1 MTPIREYKIGDII
14 EGEWYIS
21 QFSVHRTRRIPVRV
35 RGKLEIISYCDAR
48 VIEVLDV
55 QGDDRLGI
63 DIEPIKAEYEGRIM
77 THSEMDTNPWRGAHE

>member
-14 EGEWYIS
+14 EGEWLIS
-21 QFSVHRTRRIPVRV
+21 RFSPHRTRRIPVCV
-35 RGKLEIISYCDAR
+35 RGKLEVISYCDAR

-63 DIEPIKAEYEGRIM
+63 DIEPIKEDYEGRIM
-77 THSEMDTNPWRGAHE
+77 TYTEMDTEPWVECA